1 MKLFRRI
8 LVPHDFSEH
17 ADRALAV
24 AADLARQHRGHLL
37 VLHVITPFQ
46 PIGFRGEPIVLPSDL
61 PKRLLAELKG
71 RVARTVRGRSAP
83 EVTCR
88 VEIGDPYHRI
98 VAAASGADMIVMATL
113 GRTGFA
119 RALIGSVAE
128 KVVRHS
134 PIPVLAL
141 RPAGG
146 RTKPRRGRGG
156 E

>member
-24 AADLARQHRGHLL
+24 AAALAREHGGRLL

-46 PIGFRGEPIVLPSDL
+46 PIGFRGEPIVIPNDV
-61 PKRLLAELKG
+61 PERLLAQLKT
-71 RVARTVRGRSAP
+71 RVAQTVKGRSAP
-83 EVTCR
+83 KVACK
-88 VEIGDPYHRI
+88 VEIGDPFHRI
-98 VAAASGADMIVMATL
+98 IAAASAADTIVMATL

-128 KVVRHS
+128 KVVRHA
-134 PIPVLAL
+134 PVPVLAL
-141 RPAGG
+141 RPAQG
-146 RTKPRRGRGG
+146 RAAGRRQ
-156 E
+156 